1 MKIVFNGKI
10 IEAKEGDG
18 LKEIL
23 QNAGVNFPCGGTG
36 RCGKCRITCPDL
48 APTKLDERFLTEE
61 QIESGI
67 RLACDKRLERD
78 LTVRYDGETVS
89 ARTRDLD
96 ACRIACSIGYDR
108 IEIGIMDDTI
118 AEKVVIENPL
128 LACGS
133 LSELNEAYLRD
144 GDRITKLLRAALGK
158 ESIELFEKYDKAK
171 AETFAIATNGI
182 YAHILL
188 GLPLDEAVPDYNA
201 IADPGKM
208 SLPAETVYFLP
219 IINDYLGGDVLAETV
234 NYPDNTILIDCEDI
248 LTIISM
254 GEEDNCA
261 AVMWDVDYDDEVSKK
276 AIAAAIKTILPDEK
290 TPFVRLYG
298 EYKEEV
304 IELLPSILS
313 YSENDKDLSNV
324 AKACLMLRFRAKL
337 NKEKAR
343 TSVLNLLNSEKF
355 HDFLAGSGNV

>member
-89 ARTRDLD
+89 VRTRDLD

-118 AEKVVIENPL
+118 AEKVVIDDIQISEIRKISLFLGTGRTQVQVRAPPVLDFDDMDN
-128 LACGS
+128 S
-133 LSELNEAYLRD
+133 LSFLT
-144 GDRITKLLRAALGK
+144 GIT
-158 ESIELFEKYDKAK
+158 
-171 AETFAIATNGI
+171 
-182 YAHILL
+182 
-188 GLPLDEAVPDYNA
+188 
-201 IADPGKM
+201 
-208 SLPAETVYFLP
+208 
-219 IINDYLGGDVLAETV
+219 
-234 NYPDNTILIDCEDI
+234 
-248 LTIISM
+248 
-254 GEEDNCA
+254 
-261 AVMWDVDYDDEVSKK
+261 
-276 AIAAAIKTILPDEK
+276 
-290 TPFVRLYG
+290 
-298 EYKEEV
+298 
-304 IELLPSILS
+304 
-313 YSENDKDLSNV
+313 
-324 AKACLMLRFRAKL
+324 
-337 NKEKAR
+337 
-343 TSVLNLLNSEKF
+343 
-355 HDFLAGSGNV
+355 